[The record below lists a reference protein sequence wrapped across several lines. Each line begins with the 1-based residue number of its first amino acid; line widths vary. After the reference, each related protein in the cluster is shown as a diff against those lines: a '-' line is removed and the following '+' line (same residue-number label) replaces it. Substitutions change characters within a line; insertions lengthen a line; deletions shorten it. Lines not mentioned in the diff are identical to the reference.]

1 MVAPLLLGTALSIAG
16 MLLLIVLILA
26 LARIVFGLAWKLIVI
41 AALVLGV
48 LWLVGVL
55 SSGPPAFG

>member
-1 MVAPLLLGTALSIAG
+1 MVAPLLLGPALSIVG

-48 LWLVGVL
+48 LWLIGAL